1 MQSPISFLE
10 DSKEYVRD
18 ISFDGP
24 KKILNY
30 FPSLTGKLE
39 QEFGFTK
46 KSPKF
51 QKIASEVSVA
61 YIEFLRQNQP

>member
-24 KKILNY
+24 KKNL
-30 FPSLTGKLE
+30 KLLPFINWE
-39 QEFGFTK
+39 IRTRIRLHK